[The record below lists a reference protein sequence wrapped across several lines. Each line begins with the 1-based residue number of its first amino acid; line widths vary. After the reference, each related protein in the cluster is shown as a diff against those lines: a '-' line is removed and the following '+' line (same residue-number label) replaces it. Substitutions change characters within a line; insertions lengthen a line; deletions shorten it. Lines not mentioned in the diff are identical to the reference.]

1 MPNKPK
7 TACDERQMNLFGRVD
22 EVPRKPA
29 TEASVEELALP
40 EVDDVEFNLAG
51 AGANTMFG
59 YLYRDGDNYKRF
71 KDVILKGR
79 LSRADIHKMFDAVF
93 DYRLR
98 AGRGLRLVRG
108 RKRSEVS
115 TAQRPTLRQTQTL
128 PPKLLQ

>member
-1 MPNKPK
+1 
-7 TACDERQMNLFGRVD
+7 MNLFGRVD

-79 LSRADIHKMFDAVF
+79 LSRGDIHKMFDAVF
-93 DYRLR
+93 PSCPSAR
-98 AGRGLRLVRG
+98 ASGRGVVCLRDRERTG
-108 RKRSEVS
+108 G
-115 TAQRPTLRQTQTL
+115 PLR
-128 PPKLLQ
+128 